1 MLYRSRYL
9 SDKDVEVRVLR
20 AEEAAYPSRRD
31 GCRVTLMQCSECAR
45 MFEEELESAKA
56 KIADR
61 QYLFCLECDDEAVVP
76 AFTGVTIQI
85 GWFSE

>member
-1 MLYRSRYL
+1 MIYHSRYL
-9 SDKDVEVRVLR
+9 SDEDIKVRVIR
-20 AEEAAYPSRRD
+20 AEEGAFLNRRD
-31 GCRVTLMQCSECAR
+31 GCRVTLVQCSECSR

-56 KIADR
+56 KIKDS

-76 AFTGVTIQI
+76 SFTGVTIQI